1 MNSLTLIRRFRIW
14 SIASLS
20 LCNCCLQYTLDLHWQ
35 KASRCLAI
43 ELSNEICQIL
53 KIAAACLIVQRSL
66 LQSIA
71 DAAQLRQFVDK
82 LYYNKS
88 ADAGTDDNDSDREE
102 ISHKQILETV
112 LAVLSTAGKCI
123 VWPFL

>member
-1 MNSLTLIRRFRIW
+1 M
-14 SIASLS
+14 
-20 LCNCCLQYTLDLHWQ
+20 
-35 KASRCLAI
+35 
-43 ELSNEICQIL
+43 

>member
-1 MNSLTLIRRFRIW
+1 M
-14 SIASLS
+14 
-20 LCNCCLQYTLDLHWQ
+20 
-35 KASRCLAI
+35 
-43 ELSNEICQIL
+43 

-88 ADAGTDDNDSDREE
+88 ADADDNDCDDRQEVT
-102 ISHKQILETV
+102 HKQILETV
-112 LAVLSTAGKCI
+112 LAVLRTAGKCI
-123 VWPFL
+123 VWTFL